1 MNSSVE
7 EDSSTRAQ
15 RSKSKD
21 MAVEMS
27 NRVLAHAK
35 EEWARKWLSE
45 DKRAL
50 FVNGEWKVGRG
61 ERFESIN
68 PANKEVLGVFNQS
81 SSEDVDLAVD
91 AARRAFRAPS
101 WRAMTRQARAELLI
115 EIADVIARHHAELA
129 TIEAL
134 DNGKLFTEAYN
145 DDIPE
150 ASTVFKYYAGWI
162 DKAYSE
168 TCPVEQGFVNY
179 TVREPV
185 GVCALIA
192 PWNFPLLLSA
202 WKIAPALAMGNTV
215 ILKPSPYTSLSAIR
229 LMEII
234 SENVALPPGVLNL
247 VTGGATAGNA
257 LTEHTHVN
265 KVSFTGSTSTGK
277 RVLKG
282 ASDSNLK
289 TVTLELG
296 GKSANIIFD
305 DVPDLNYAIQ
315 RSFDAMFSHK
325 GEKCSEPT
333 RLLVH
338 RSHYEAVLERFEKL
352 AQAVVCGSQFNSK
365 ATQGAQCNEEQFDK
379 IMKYIE
385 LGKRSGAR
393 LIAGGEADLHGGNE
407 RGFFVRPTIFA
418 DVENS
423 TPLAQDEIFGPVLVV
438 TPFDTEEEAVSI
450 ANDSIYGLAAGLWT
464 RDVSRA
470 HRVANMLE
478 SGMVFVNKYGCYDFA
493 SPFGGFKQ
501 SGWGKEMAIHSL
513 DAYTRLKSVWI
524 AL

>member
-1 MNSSVE
+1 
-7 EDSSTRAQ
+7 
-15 RSKSKD
+15 
-21 MAVEMS
+21 MAVDMS
-27 NRVLAHAK
+27 DKVLTHVK
-35 EEWARKWLSE
+35 EEWARKWLAE
-45 DKRAL
+45 DKHAL
-50 FVNGEWKVGRG
+50 FVNGQWHDGRG
-61 ERFESIN
+61 ERYETTN
-68 PANKEVLGVFNQS
+68 PANQEFLGAFNQS
-81 SSEDVDLAVD
+81 SPSDVDRAVE
-91 AARRAFRAPS
+91 AARNAFRHPS
-101 WRAMTRQARAELLI
+101 WRKMTRQRRAELLF
-115 EIADVIARHHAELA
+115 EIANVIAKHHDELA

-134 DNGKLFTEAYN
+134 DNGKLFREAYN

-150 ASTVFKYYAGWI
+150 ASAVFKYYAGWI

-168 TCPVEQGFVNY
+168 NCPVEQGFINY

-185 GVCALIA
+185 GVCALIT

-215 ILKPSPYTSLSAIR
+215 LLKPSPFTTLSAIR
-229 LMEII
+229 MMEII
-234 SENVALPPGVLNL
+234 AENVELPPGVLNL
-247 VTGGATAGNA
+247 VGGGATAGNA
-257 LTEHTHVN
+257 LTEHAHID

-277 RVLKG
+277 RVLRG
-282 ASDSNLK
+282 ASVSNLK

-305 DVPDLNYAIQ
+305 DVPDIDFAI
-315 RSFDAMFSHK
+315 RHSFDAMFSHK

-333 RLLVH
+333 RLLVQ
-338 RSHYEAVLERFEKL
+338 RSHYNTVLERFEKM
-352 AQAVVCGSQFNSK
+352 AKAVVCGSQFNPN
-365 ATQGAQCNEEQFDK
+365 ATQGAQCHQEQFDK
-379 IMKYIE
+379 IMRYIE
-385 LGKRSGAR
+385 LGKNSGAR
-393 LIAGGEADLHGGNE
+393 LIVGGEQDLHGENE
-407 RGFFVRPTIFA
+407 RGLFVRPTVFS
-418 DVENS
+418 DVDNS

-470 HRVANMLE
+470 HRVASMLD

-524 AL
+524 AI